1 MKKRKNCRGGRGLLS
16 DFFNKIGQI
25 ADRVTGKLYSLD
37 GKVGRTLHINESY
50 TAKALTLLYF
60 MPDFNP
66 GISARTLENLLM
78 MMLCLT
84 MALFTV
90 IPGYILFAFVI
101 IMYFL
106 FIAKYTWSVKK
117 CAFSSF
123 DVLLVLFCF
132 VVLSVASVGKDIGD
146 VLSIYV
152 VYGSFIIL
160 YFVIVNTADNERK
173 LYKLKFIF
181 CMVGA
186 FMAAV
191 QLTENILSYEMKVL
205 GQIYVLSAPMDFE
218 LFFMTKN
225 KKIKI
230 LLMVA
235 ATLTLIALTVC
246 WSGGSWVWATFI
258 LAFFI
263 VIKDWRLLLVGGIGL
278 LFVPFILPGEIID
291 FHKLAKTGIMDYL
304 FAPSADYRISAYGAL
319 AGILDYYRDYPSTG
333 KWHASLIIFVCIII
347 LLLLILREIFFGLKS
362 GQMGMVLAVL
372 SAVGFGVTGFLY
384 SDITTGIW
392 SHYKTLFVFWLYTSL
407 YAADARLNKNERES
421 LSVNAPARFCFID
434 TIPLL
439 ICLAYLLAAI

>member
-1 MKKRKNCRGGRGLLS
+1 MKRRKNCRGGRDLIS
-16 DFFNKIGQI
+16 DFFDRIGESINPLLQ
-25 ADRVTGKLYSLD
+25 KLYRLD
-37 GKVGRTLHINESY
+37 GKVGKTLHINESY
-50 TAKALTLLYF
+50 TAKALKLLYF
-60 MPDFNP
+60 MPGFNP
-66 GISARTLENLLM
+66 GISAHTLKNLLM
-78 MMLCLT
+78 LMLYLT
-84 MALFTV
+84 MTLFTV

-106 FIAKYTWSVKK
+106 FIAKYTWSVEK

-123 DVLLVLFCF
+123 DVLLVMFCF
-132 VVLSVASVGKDIGD
+132 VVLSVASVGKDMGD
-146 VLSIYV
+146 VISIYL

-160 YFVIVNTADNERK
+160 YFVIVNTADSEK
-173 LYKLKFIF
+173 ELYKLKFIF

-186 FMAAV
+186 LMAAF

-225 KKIKI
+225 KKIKA
-230 LLMVA
+230 LLMLA
-235 ATLTLIALTVC
+235 SALTLIALTVC

-263 VIKDWRLLLVGGIGL
+263 VIKDWRMLLVGGIGL
-278 LFVPFILPGEIID
+278 LFIPFILPGEIID
-291 FHKLAKTGIMDYL
+291 FHKIAKTGIMEYL

-319 AGILDYYRDYPSTG
+319 TGILDYYRDYPSTG

-362 GQMGMVLAVL
+362 GQLGMVLAVL

-407 YAADARLNKNERES
+407 YAADARLNKNGRGE
-421 LSVNAPARFCFID
+421 LSVSSPARFCFID

>member
-1 MKKRKNCRGGRGLLS
+1 MLS
-16 DFFNKIGQI
+16 DFLAKIGQI
-25 ADRVTGKLYSLD
+25 TEPLIKKFYRLD
-37 GKVGRTLHINESY
+37 GRVGEALHINESY
-50 TAKALTLLYF
+50 TAKALKLLYF
-60 MPDFNP
+60 MPALNP
-66 GISARTLENLLM
+66 GIGERTLKKLLLLM
-78 MMLCLT
+78 LYLT

-90 IPGYILFAFVI
+90 IPSFLLFAFVL

-106 FIAKYTWSVKK
+106 FIARYTWSVNK

-123 DVLLVLFCF
+123 DVLLIMFCF
-132 VVLSVASVGKDIGD
+132 VVLSVASVGRDIGD
-146 VLSIYV
+146 VLSIYL
-152 VYGSFIIL
+152 VYGSFIVL
-160 YFVIVNTADNERK
+160 YFVIVNTADSAQE
-173 LYKLKFIF
+173 LYRLKFIF

-186 FMAAV
+186 LMAAV

-225 KKIKI
+225 KKIKAV
-230 LLMVA
+230 LLIA
-235 ATLTLIALTVC
+235 AALTLIALTVC

-291 FHKLAKTGIMDYL
+291 FHKLAQTGIMDYL

-319 AGILDYYRDYPSTG
+319 TGILDYYRDYPSTG

-347 LLLLILREIFFGLKS
+347 LLLLILREIFSGLKS
-362 GQMGMVLAVL
+362 GQLGMVLAVL

-384 SDITTGIW
+384 SDITTGIL
-392 SHYKTLFVFWLYTSL
+392 SQYKTLFVFWLYTSL
-407 YAADARLNKNERES
+407 YAADARLNKTEREN
-421 LSVNAPARFCFID
+421 LSVTVQTRFCFID

>member
-1 MKKRKNCRGGRGLLS
+1 MLS
-16 DFFNKIGQI
+16 DFSKKIGQK
-25 ADRVTGKLYSLD
+25 TKPFLNKLERLD
-37 GKVGRTLHINESY
+37 GKVGQTLHINESY
-50 TAKALTLLYF
+50 TAKALRLLYF
-60 MPDFNP
+60 MPDSNP
-66 GISARTLENLLM
+66 GINVRTLKNLLLL
-78 MMLCLT
+78 MLYLT
-84 MALFTV
+84 MALFTL
-90 IPGYILFAFVI
+90 IPGYILFAFVL

-106 FIAKYTWSVKK
+106 FIARYTWSVKK

-123 DVLLVLFCF
+123 DVLLVMFCF
-132 VVLSVASVGKDIGD
+132 VVLSVASVGKDMSD
-146 VLSIYV
+146 VVSIYL

-160 YFVIVNTADNERK
+160 YFVIVNTADTPGE
-173 LYKLKFIF
+173 LYRLKFIF

-191 QLTENILSYEMKVL
+191 QLTENILSYEMRVL

-218 LFFMTKN
+218 LFFITKN
-225 KKIKI
+225 KKIKA
-230 LLMVA
+230 LLMLA
-235 ATLTLIALTVC
+235 AALTLIALTVC

-291 FHKLAKTGIMDYL
+291 FHKIAKTGIMDYL

-319 AGILDYYRDYPSTG
+319 TGILDYYRDYPSTG

-384 SDITTGIW
+384 SDIATGIW

-407 YAADARLNKNERES
+407 YAADARLNKGEREN
-421 LSVNAPARFCFID
+421 LSVAAPARFCFID